1 MQALA
6 KKLKA
11 LRIGD
16 VAVRRNPVF
25 YDSMRAQLHALEKV
39 GLDERREWTR
49 SRLRETLAFA
59 ARSAYGRRVGGSAL
73 LESWPLLQKSVVRAD
88 PAAFV
93 NGSRL
98 LAARASTGGTT
109 GMPLQLT
116 RSLRSIV
123 FEQACIDEMIRRL
136 GADPRHARIA
146 VLRGDN
152 IKDPSDFTPPYWRD
166 AAGGQRLVFS
176 SNHLSANTVSAYA
189 QALEEFR
196 PDVLAAYPTALEAL
210 CVALRRARRE
220 LRIAHVLTS
229 SEMMHPSLWQLAE
242 RTLQCRLL
250 DYYGQAERVA
260 FAFATRVQE
269 YRFLPG
275 YAHVELQP
283 VAAEAGYVDYEI
295 VGTALWNSA
304 MPMPRY
310 RTGDLLRLP
319 VAWGVPELEEVTLG
333 TRAFAGVLGRD
344 NDILISPDGVRLTG
358 IDHFQR
364 DVSHILRIQVI
375 QEAPDRVR
383 ILVLGDAGY
392 DSHDADRLMSNVRGK
407 LPDSMHVS
415 IERSEAL
422 ERTELGKIPFVIH
435 RPQVRELLNSARD
448 AGGDA

>member
-25 YDSMRAQLHALEKV
+25 YDSMRAQLHAL
-39 GLDERREWTR
+39 GSADLDARREWTR
-49 SRLRETLAFA
+49 SRLRQTLSLA

-73 LESWPLLQKSVVRAD
+73 LESWPPLQKSVVRGD
-88 PAAFV
+88 PGAFTS
-93 NGSRL
+93 GSRL

-109 GMPLQLT
+109 GTPLQLT

-136 GADPRHARIA
+136 GADPQHARIA

-152 IKDPSDFTPPYWRD
+152 IKDPSDFTAPFWRA

-176 SNHLSANTVSAYA
+176 SNHLNANTVAAYA

-196 PDVLAAYPTALEAL
+196 PEVLWAYPTALEAL
-210 CVALRRARRE
+210 CVSLRRTQRQ
-220 LRIAHVLTS
+220 LRIARVLTS
-229 SEMMHPSLWQLAE
+229 SEMMHPNLWRLAE
-242 RTLQCRLL
+242 GTLQCRLL

-260 FAFATRVQE
+260 FAYATRAQE

-275 YAHVELQP
+275 YAYVELQP
-283 VAAEAGYVDYEI
+283 VASAAGHVDYEI

-304 MPMPRY
+304 MPLPRY

-319 VAWGVPELEEVTLG
+319 ASWGSAQLEEVTLG

-364 DVSHILRIQVI
+364 DVSHVLRIQVI
-375 QEAPDRVR
+375 QEAADRVR
-383 ILVLGDAGY
+383 ILVLADAGY
-392 DSHDADRLMSNVRGK
+392 DSQDADRLMSNVRAK
-407 LPDSMHVS
+407 LPDSMQVS

-422 ERTELGKIPFVIH
+422 ERSALGKIPFVIH
-435 RPQVRELLNSARD
+435 RPQVRALLNSARATGID
-448 AGGDA
+448 E

>member
-25 YDSMRAQLHALEKV
+25 YDSMRAQLHALENA

-49 SRLRETLAFA
+49 SRLRETLSFA

-73 LESWPLLQKSVVRAD
+73 LETWPPLQKSVVRAD
-88 PAAFV
+88 PSAFV
-93 NGSRL
+93 TGSKL

-123 FEQACIDEMIRRL
+123 FEQACIDGMMRRL
-136 GADPRHARIA
+136 GADPHHARIA

-152 IKDPSDFTPPYWRD
+152 IKDPSDFTPPFWR
-166 AAGGQRLVFS
+166 AVAGGQRLVFS
-176 SNHLSANTVSAYA
+176 SNHLNANTVSAYA

-196 PDVLAAYPTALEAL
+196 PDVLWAYPTALEAL
-210 CVALRRARRE
+210 CVALRRTQRE
-220 LRIAHVLTS
+220 LRLARVVTS

-260 FAFATRVQE
+260 FAYATRVRE

-275 YAHVELQP
+275 YAYVELQP
-283 VAAEAGYVDYEI
+283 VAAEGEHVDYEI
-295 VGTALWNSA
+295 IGTALWNSA

-319 VAWGVPELEEVTLG
+319 ASWGDAELEEVTLG

-364 DVSHILRIQVI
+364 DVAHVLRIQVI
-375 QEAPDRVR
+375 QDAPDRVR
-383 ILVLGDAGY
+383 ILVLADAGY

-407 LPDSMHVS
+407 LPDSMQVS
-415 IERSEAL
+415 IERSETL
-422 ERTELGKIPFVIH
+422 ERTDLGKIPFVIH
-435 RPQVRELLNSARD
+435 RPQVRELLSRARD
-448 AGGDA
+448 AGSDA

>member
-25 YDSMRAQLHALEKV
+25 YESMRAQLQALEKAS
-39 GLDERREWTR
+39 LEERREWTR
-49 SRLRETLAFA
+49 SRLRETLEIA
-59 ARSAYGRRVGGSAL
+59 ARSPYGRRVGGTAA
-73 LESWPLLQKSVVRAD
+73 LESWPPLQKSVVRAD
-88 PAAFV
+88 PGAFAS
-93 NGSRL
+93 GSRL

-136 GADPRHARIA
+136 GADPHHARIA

-152 IKDPSDFTPPYWRD
+152 IKDPSDFSPPFWRV
-166 AAGGQRLVFS
+166 AAGGQRLLFS
-176 SNHLSANTVSAYA
+176 SNHLNTKTVSAYA

-196 PDVLAAYPTALEAL
+196 PDVLWAYPTALEAL
-210 CVALRRARRE
+210 CVLLQRTQRE
-220 LRIAHVLTS
+220 LRIARVLTS
-229 SEMMHPSLWQLAE
+229 SEMMHPDLWQLAE

-260 FAFATRVQE
+260 FAYATRAQE

-275 YAHVELQP
+275 YAYVELQP
-283 VAAEAGYVDYEI
+283 VAAEGEHVDHEI

-304 MPMPRY
+304 MPLPRY
-310 RTGDLLRLP
+310 RTGDLVRLP
-319 VAWGVPELEEVTLG
+319 ASWGAAELEEVALG
-333 TRAFAGVLGRD
+333 TRAFPGVLGRD
-344 NDILISPDGVRLTG
+344 NDILISPEGVRLTG

-364 DVSHILRIQVI
+364 DVSHVLRIQVI

-383 ILVLGDAGY
+383 ILVLADAGY
-392 DSHDADRLMSNVRGK
+392 GPQDADRLMSNVRGK
-407 LPDSMHVS
+407 LPASMDVS

-422 ERTELGKIPFVIH
+422 ERSALGKIPFVIH
-435 RPQVRELLNSARD
+435 RPQVRELLSSARD
-448 AGGDA
+448 TGTAA